1 MFNCSM
7 ETGNGDCAIQGSF
20 KWNLGN
26 PGNIFHGKGCQALDQ
41 SAGVESAPLALGAVV
56 GGDHGGAAGRWL
68 AWMTLKGFSNH
79 NYSGIL

>member
-1 MFNCSM
+1 M
-7 ETGNGDCAIQGSF
+7 ETGNGDCAIQGSL
-20 KWNLGN
+20 KWNQGN

-56 GGDHGGAAGRWL
+56 GGDHGGAAGWWL
-68 AWMTLKGFSNH
+68 AWMTLKGFSNL